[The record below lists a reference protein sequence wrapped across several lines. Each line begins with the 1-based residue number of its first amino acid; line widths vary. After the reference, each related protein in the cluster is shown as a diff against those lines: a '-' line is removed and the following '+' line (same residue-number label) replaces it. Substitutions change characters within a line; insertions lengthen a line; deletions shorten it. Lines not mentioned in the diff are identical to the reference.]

1 MAKKR
6 EFMQHWPVI
15 ALALVVLGIFLAAC
29 VSFQV
34 QEYEVAIVKTFG
46 EARKDADGRDIIYK
60 PGLHWQWPAPIDQVW
75 RHDNRLQCY
84 ELDTG
89 QIEQIQTKDDYMIM
103 VTTFVLWRVGDP
115 GLFMRA
121 VNTSARA
128 EDGITDLVRSSRG
141 EVFGQRLLSQL
152 IQVRD
157 LGMTAATKDGELAE
171 IEAEIL
177 SDVKGQALDD
187 FGIEIVHIG
196 TKHLG
201 FPEEV
206 TGKVFSR
213 MVAER
218 GRKAQEHISEGES
231 RATEIRAEADRRRR
245 DLESTAEAKA
255 KRIRGEAEGL
265 AAREYAA
272 FAKNPELAIF
282 LRQLDALDKTFGE
295 RDTLILDTNSPLF
308 SILGADAMKFAIEA
322 AKKADKKADKKGEE
336 K

>member
-15 ALALVVLGIFLAAC
+15 SLALVVLGIFLAAC

-46 EARKDADGRDIIYK
+46 EARKDAGGKDIIYK

-84 ELDTG
+84 ELKTE
-89 QIEQIQTKDDYMIM
+89 IEQIQTKDDYMIM
-103 VTTFVLWRVGDP
+103 VTTFVLWRVGNP

-121 VNTSARA
+121 VNTSASA
-128 EDGITDLVRSSRG
+128 EDKITDLVRSSRSR
-141 EVFGQRLLSQL
+141 EFGQRLLSQL

-157 LGMTAATKDGELAE
+157 LGRTAATKDGELAE
-171 IEAEIL
+171 IEAKIL
-177 SDVKGQALDD
+177 AGVKGQALDD

-272 FAKNPELAIF
+272 FAENPELAVF
-282 LRQLDALDKTFGE
+282 LRQLDALDKILGA

-308 SILGADAMKFAIEA
+308 SILGPDATKFAIA
-322 AKKADKKADKKGEE
+322 AAKKADKKGEE

>member
-15 ALALVVLGIFLAAC
+15 SLALVVLGIFLAAC

-84 ELDTG
+84 ELETR
-89 QIEQIQTKDDYMIM
+89 IEQIQTKDDYMIM
-103 VTTFVLWRVGDP
+103 VTTFVLWRVGNP

-121 VNTSARA
+121 VNTSASA
-128 EDGITDLVRSSRG
+128 EDKITDLVRSSRSS
-141 EVFGQRLLSQL
+141 VFGQRLLSQL

-157 LGMTAATKDGELAE
+157 LGETAATKDGELGE

-177 SDVKGQALDD
+177 GDVRGQALDD
-187 FGIEIVHIG
+187 FGIEIVHVG

-206 TGKVFSR
+206 TSKVFSR
-213 MVAER
+213 MIAER
-218 GRKAQEHISEGES
+218 GRKAQEHISEGKS
-231 RATEIRAEADRRRR
+231 RATEIHAEADRSRRE
-245 DLESTAEAKA
+245 LESTAEAKA
-255 KRIRGEAEGL
+255 KRIRGAAEAV
-265 AAREYAA
+265 AAGEYKV